1 MATPERRKFKMHDA
15 LLTSVIRD
23 QAGSLW
29 KGVLEGIQNA
39 VDAGSTTIEL
49 TVTPEKIVI
58 SDNGRGFTSLQ
69 EVNDYFETFG
79 TPHEEGDAIFGHF
92 RMGRGQMFNYG
103 ITTYRTGE
111 FRFVVDIEKDG
122 LEYDMHQDLEKHPGC
137 EVTID
142 LYESLL
148 DGERFDLEKRLRQ
161 AIKYLDTPVFLNGEV
176 ITTAPDSAKW
186 DYEDDDAY
194 YKLDST
200 QTVKVYHLGCYIL
213 DYPAHNLG
221 SGGTVVAKKHLM
233 VNMARNAIND
243 QCPIWR
249 RIKKFYQDKSKEKN
263 LRKPRLDDAGRK
275 HLIDQLVIR
284 KVSFKEVDKL
294 KLVPDSN
301 GSYLSFNQIFR
312 RSDKPIAFA
321 PSGHRGADR
330 AMSSGMVTVID
341 EAVLED
347 FGVDT
352 PEEWVALMERI
363 IREDKN
369 CWFNSPPVMPL
380 SDIENA
386 YQGFFRIIPQND
398 WKPVETIWMKA
409 ISQAD
414 REVAGWHRDAWRD
427 DYRTAYAHPFPD
439 KSYINCREL
448 VLGESDLAN
457 AWTDGKSYIAINR
470 DFLAQLKNRDFK
482 DCVRLAQL
490 VMHEYCH
497 HENSAGESHLHDAT
511 FYQNY
516 HDMHETVAKLA
527 DKLLAKLPQVSAQ
540 RCKSTTTALRRVLDR
555 QKVVVRTIGD
565 LEEQESKLVKE
576 KERLEALVKERKAAK
591 SRVTAERRKK
601 RKLAASAEKVA

>member
-1 MATPERRKFKMHDA
+1 MKTERRKFKMHDA

-39 VDAGSTTIEL
+39 VDAGSTAIDL
-49 TVTPEKIVI
+49 TVTPEKIII
-58 SDNGRGFTSLQ
+58 SDNGRGFASLQ

-122 LEYDMHQDLEKHPGC
+122 LEYDMHQGLEKHPGC

-148 DGERFDLEKRLRQ
+148 EGERFDLEKRLRQ
-161 AIKYLDTPVFLNGEV
+161 AIKYLDTPVSLNGEV
-176 ITTAPDSAKW
+176 ITTAPDSVKW

-200 QTVKVYHLGCYIL
+200 LTVTIYHLGCYIL

-263 LRKPRLDDAGRK
+263 LRKPRLDDAGRQN
-275 HLIDQLVIR
+275 LIDRLVGR
-284 KVSFKEVDKL
+284 EVMISEIDKL
-294 KLVPDSN
+294 KLIRNSN
-301 GSYLSFNQIFR
+301 GAYLSLRQVLG
-312 RSDKPIAFA
+312 RSDKPVAFA
-321 PSGHRGADR
+321 PLGHRGADR
-330 AMSSGMVTVID
+330 AMASGMVTVID
-341 EAVLED
+341 EAVLAD
-347 FGVDT
+347 FMAVS
-352 PEEWVALMERI
+352 PQEWAGLMERL
-363 IREDKN
+363 IRHDPQ
-369 CWFNSPPVMPL
+369 CWFQPPQIMPL
-380 SDIENA
+380 DDIESA
-386 YQGFFRIIPQND
+386 FQGFFDIIPQKD
-398 WKPVETIWMKA
+398 WKPVERVWMKA
-409 ISQAD
+409 LELAD
-414 REVAGWHRDAWRD
+414 RDACGWDAGIGHG
-427 DYRTAYAHPFPD
+427 HHFPD
-439 KSYINCREL
+439 GHVAPRRKF
-448 VLGESDLAN
+448 VLGDSDLSD
-457 AWTDGKSYIAINR
+457 AWTDGETYIAISR
-470 DFLAQLKNRDFK
+470 DFLAGLKNRDFA

-490 VMHEYCH
+490 TMHEYCH
-497 HENSAGESHLHDAT
+497 RESSAGESHLHDAA

-516 HDMHETVAKLA
+516 HDMHETVANLA
-527 DKLLAKLPQVSAQ
+527 NKLLAKLPQVSVQ
-540 RCKSTTTALRRVLDR
+540 RCKSTTSALRRVLDR
-555 QKVVVRTIGD
+555 QKVVARAIED
-565 LEEQESKLVKE
+565 LDEQAGKLYRE
-576 KERLEALVKERKAAK
+576 NLRLDALIEERKASKATL
-591 SRVTAERRKK
+591 TAIQRNN
-601 RKLAASAEKVA
+601 RKLAKAAG